1 MPVTRRTKEKI
12 LEEFNR
18 NVREINRNLQE
29 LEEKTPD
36 SIALERYK
44 GEFFEINDPNY
55 NYNALRRMN
64 KRAKQ
69 LLESGAVS
77 VEGQERSMSL
87 ALDMT
92 TSTGETS
99 TASCAS
105 WMMPEQR
112 VSALC
117 ILQHS

>member
-44 GEFFEINDPNY
+44 GEFFEIND
-55 NYNALRRMN
+55 A
-64 KRAKQ
+64 
-69 LLESGAVS
+69 
-77 VEGQERSMSL
+77 
-87 ALDMT
+87 
-92 TSTGETS
+92 
-99 TASCAS
+99 
-105 WMMPEQR
+105 
-112 VSALC
+112 
-117 ILQHS
+117 